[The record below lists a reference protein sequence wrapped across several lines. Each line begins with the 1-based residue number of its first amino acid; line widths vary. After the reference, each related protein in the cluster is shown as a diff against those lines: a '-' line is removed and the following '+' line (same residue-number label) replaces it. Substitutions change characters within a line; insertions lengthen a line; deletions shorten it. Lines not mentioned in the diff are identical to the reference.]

1 MLKAVASQ
9 AQQTQQSP
17 GHPQQQQQQQKVATF
32 VPSQAPHL
40 PSTMQLPQPQ
50 QQEDRHHHGRS
61 RIAAGEHRR
70 QVRVRAQVR
79 ALVQAP
85 VASSK
90 QQARR

>member
-9 AQQTQQSP
+9 AQQTQQRA
-17 GHPQQQQQQQKVATF
+17 GHPQQQQQQQVATF
-32 VPSQAPHL
+32 VPSQTPHL
-40 PSTMQLPQPQ
+40 PSTMQLPQRQ

-70 QVRVRAQVR
+70 EVRVWVQVR
-79 ALVQAP
+79 ALVQVP

-90 QQARR
+90 QQAQR